1 MEKQKITTTVSR
13 NTPAGQLTGS
23 IRRCSRSRLPAGLI
37 LLAGLGLGSGAALGE
52 EIARW
57 VDDQGVTHFGNTQF
71 APVDA
76 SLLKVKPANGMDV
89 PLNVSSKPA
98 VSGPTWTRIDKAPKQ
113 NKKGWR
119 SKGEGPQN
127 GPVSPSHR

>member
-1 MEKQKITTTVSR
+1 MEKHRITTTVTR
-13 NTPAGQLTGS
+13 NTPAATAAS
-23 IRRCSRSRLPAGLI
+23 RRCRRSRLPAGLI
-37 LLAGLGLGSGAALGE
+37 LLLGFGSGTALGE
-52 EIARW
+52 EVARW

-71 APVDA
+71 APEDA

-89 PLNVSSKPA
+89 PLNLSSKPA
-98 VSGPTWTRIDKAPKQ
+98 VGGPTWTVIDKAPKQ